1 MSKNKIIIVL
11 LILLSIGV
19 ISLYTT
25 YGLEENLTT
34 QEPSNPNSNTTLMY
48 SLKEGSNKEII
59 VDGNE
64 EKFIDISLKNTYSST
79 IRYGMYY
86 YMISPTKLPD
96 NVTIALSEDS
106 EDLLENTIKPNQT
119 RNISIKITNN
129 SEYVVNLIV
138 GALIGFEHGEI
149 EDLVTDGEVLIK

>member
-25 YGLEENLTT
+25 YGLEENTAT
-34 QEPSNPNSNTTLMY
+34 YEPSDSDRTLMY
-48 SLKEGSNKEII
+48 SLKESSNKEIVI
-59 VDGNE
+59 DANE

-86 YMISPTKLPD
+86 YMINPTKLPD
-96 NVTIALSEDS
+96 NVTISLSEDS

-129 SEYVVNLIV
+129 SEYVINLII

-149 EDLVTDGEVLIK
+149 EELVTDGEVLIK